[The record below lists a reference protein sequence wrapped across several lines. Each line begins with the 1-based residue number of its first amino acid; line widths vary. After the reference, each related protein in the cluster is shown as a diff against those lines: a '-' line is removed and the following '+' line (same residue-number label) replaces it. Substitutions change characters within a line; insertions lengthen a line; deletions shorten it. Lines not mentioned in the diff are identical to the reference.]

1 MTKQLV
7 LVDHAKLVGIQL
19 MGGNAMR
26 AAQAHFRQSREQR
39 DASSAMKASGKG
51 TSGKLPVLL
60 VLLDRKEVPVTKTVA
75 SVTEAILR
83 GTQDKSSAS
92 DVQRDHGW
100 TRLAHRQTATNVSQ
114 H

>member
-7 LVDHAKLVGIQL
+7 LVDHAKLVSIRL
-19 MGGNAMR
+19 MGGSAMR

-51 TSGKLPVLL
+51 TLGKLPVLL
-60 VLLDRKEVPVTKTVA
+60 VLLDRKEVPATKTVV
-75 SVTEAILR
+75 SVIEAILP
-83 GTQDKSSAS
+83 GTQDKRSAR

-100 TRLAHRQTATNVSQ
+100 TWLAHPQTATNVRQ